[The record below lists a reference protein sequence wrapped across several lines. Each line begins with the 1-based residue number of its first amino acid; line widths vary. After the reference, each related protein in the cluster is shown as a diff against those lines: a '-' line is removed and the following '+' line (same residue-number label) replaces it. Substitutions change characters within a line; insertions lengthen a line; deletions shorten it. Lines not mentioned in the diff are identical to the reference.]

1 MSDLSCAGVEAIA
14 AELALGIVPGDERA
28 DALRHLATCPACR
41 DRVDGLARVA
51 DQLLLAAPEE
61 EPPPGFESRVLDRVA
76 AERQPTVI
84 QPIRRRRPWMMA
96 AAAAAAVVVAAS
108 IGALAA
114 RGNSHSTTTAS
125 ADARITSVGFGGG
138 TWTCRI
144 AAFPGHGNQPTEIVV
159 RLDEPGEVTNWY
171 TVEAVPA
178 NGGPAVPIGT
188 VEVKSGQGTLA
199 AAVPA
204 GTGKVRGIRVLE
216 TGTKVRYT
224 ASFAPA

>member
-1 MSDLSCAGVEAIA
+1 MSDLTCAGVEAIA

-41 DRVDGLARVA
+41 DRVDELARVA

-76 AERQPTVI
+76 AERGPAVI
-84 QPIRRRRPWMMA
+84 QPIRRRRPWLLASVA
-96 AAAAAAVVVAAS
+96 AAALVVAAS
-108 IGALAA
+108 VGALVA
-114 RGNSHSTTTAS
+114 RGHSPSTAS

-138 TWTCRI
+138 TWTCRV
-144 AAFPGHGNQPTEIVV
+144 AAFPGHGSQPTEIVV

-178 NGGPAVPIGT
+178 NGGGVVAIGR
-188 VEVKSGQGTLA
+188 VFVKSGQGTLA
-199 AAVPA
+199 ATVPA

-216 TGTKVRYT
+216 TGTTVRYT